1 MEKKAGKR
9 VPTRALAAHLPH
21 ERSLHERSL
30 HERSLYGRSLYGLAL
45 HELSLHVP
53 TARVAPEPTQ
63 QLYFPEPTV
72 AGVAGTQRAEMRK
85 KSPTAKSPKATAK

>member
-9 VPTRALAAHLPH
+9 VPTRALAAHLP
-21 ERSLHERSL
+21 HERSL